1 LDWGIG
7 DKNGE
12 IESITKIVNEIKIE
26 ILTLDNE
33 KRSFRK

>member
-1 LDWGIG
+1 VDC

-26 ILTLDNE
+26 ILTLNN
-33 KRSFRK
+33 